1 LVKMKKEDKDTK
13 KVPKK
18 PKKACDKASPRK
30 RIEFV
35 VTYEVEGSRPK
46 KHKVH
51 AYSREEAEE
60 MMTKKLESQIASGEI
75 NGFKIISVEIEN
87 QPL

>member
-1 LVKMKKEDKDTK
+1 MKEEDKTTK
-13 KVPKK
+13 KVPEK
-18 PKKACDKASPRK
+18 PKKAIDKTSPKK

-35 VTYEVEGSRPK
+35 VAYEVEGSKPK

-51 AYSREEAEE
+51 AYSKEEAEK

-75 NGFKIISVEIEN
+75 NGFKVISVEIEN
-87 QPL
+87 

>member
-1 LVKMKKEDKDTK
+1 MKEEDKDTK
-13 KVPKK
+13 KVLKK
-18 PKKACDKASPRK
+18 LKKALDKPSPRK

-35 VTYEVEGSRPK
+35 VTYEVEGSKSK

-60 MMTKKLESQIASGEI
+60 LMTKKLQSQISSGEI

-87 QPL
+87 

>member
-1 LVKMKKEDKDTK
+1 MKEEDKDTK

-18 PKKACDKASPRK
+18 PKRAQDKTLPRK

-35 VTYEVEGSRPK
+35 VTYEVEGSKSK

-51 AYSREEAEE
+51 AYSKEEAEK
-60 MMTKKLESQIASGEI
+60 MMTIKLESQINLGEI
-75 NGFKIISVEIEN
+75 NGFKIISVEIEKE
-87 QPL
+87 PL

>member
-1 LVKMKKEDKDTK
+1 MKKEDKTTK
-13 KVPKK
+13 KVLNK
-18 PKKACDKASPRK
+18 PKKAIDKTSPRK

-35 VTYEVEGSRPK
+35 LTYEVEGSKFK

-87 QPL
+87 

>member
-1 LVKMKKEDKDTK
+1 MKEEDKTTK

-18 PKKACDKASPRK
+18 PKKAPDKTPPKK
-30 RIEFV
+30 RVEFV
-35 VTYEVEGSRPK
+35 VTYEVEGSRSK

-51 AYSREEAEE
+51 AYSKEEAEE

-75 NGFKIISVEIEN
+75 NGFKILSVEIGN
-87 QPL
+87 

>member
-1 LVKMKKEDKDTK
+1 MKEEDENTK
-13 KVPKK
+13 KVLKK
-18 PKKACDKASPRK
+18 PKKALDKTSPRK

-35 VTYEVEGSRPK
+35 VTYEVEGSKSK

-60 MMTKKLESQIASGEI
+60 MMTKKLESQINLGEI

-87 QPL
+87 

>member
-1 LVKMKKEDKDTK
+1 MKEEDKDTK
-13 KVPKK
+13 KVLKK
-18 PKKACDKASPRK
+18 PKKALDKTLPRK
-30 RIEFV
+30 RIEFI
-35 VTYEVEGSRPK
+35 VTYEVEGSKSK

-75 NGFKIISVEIEN
+75 NGFKIISVEIGN
-87 QPL
+87 